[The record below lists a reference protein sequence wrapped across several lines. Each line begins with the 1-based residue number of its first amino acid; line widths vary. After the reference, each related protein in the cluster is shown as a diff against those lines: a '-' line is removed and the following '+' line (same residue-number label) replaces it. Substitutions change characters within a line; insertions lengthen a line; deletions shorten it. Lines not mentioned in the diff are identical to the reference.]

1 MEDFETYRHDKKIL
15 ITALVIAGIVFT
27 ACVVF
32 AATSFTDVSSFLG
45 TIGIISAATYVIIA
59 DIFSAFTDEDTFT
72 NDIFACSIK
81 GFSMP
86 GLIFEFD
93 LDGIIWF
100 ITVKLLLSVLSIALS
115 VIWFILVVTFGSIFA
130 IFTFPFAL
138 IRLFSYKKQA

>member
-1 MEDFETYRHDKKIL
+1 MEDFETYRHDKKVL

-27 ACVVF
+27 AGVVL
-32 AATSFTDVSSFLG
+32 AVTSFTDTPSFLR
-45 TIGIISAATYVIIA
+45 TIGIIMAASYVIVA
-59 DIFSAFTDEDTFT
+59 DIFSAFTDEATFT
-72 NDIFACSIK
+72 NDIFSCSIK

-100 ITVKLLLSVLSIALS
+100 ITVKLLLSVLSVLLS
-115 VIWFILVVTFGSIFA
+115 VVWFILVVTFGSFFA

-138 IRLFSYKKQA
+138 IRLFS